1 MTQASLSVGLR
12 LISSTTLK
20 SRGRAKQV
28 RALEAQWMLPRRT
41 ALDAREQG
49 KKERGSGGGRVDRR
63 AALCAS
69 QRLGLGLWRVTCDLH
84 TAGQVEDDCRW
95 WVVILLPALQ
105 LVDVNDGL
113 PPPSVSFTLL
123 QAKRPLS
130 SILLR
135 RTHQ

>member
-49 KKERGSGGGRVDRR
+49 KKREEAVG
-63 AALCAS
+63 
-69 QRLGLGLWRVTCDLH
+69 
-84 TAGQVEDDCRW
+84 AG
-95 WVVILLPALQ
+95 
-105 LVDVNDGL
+105 
-113 PPPSVSFTLL
+113 
-123 QAKRPLS
+123 
-130 SILLR
+130 
-135 RTHQ
+135 